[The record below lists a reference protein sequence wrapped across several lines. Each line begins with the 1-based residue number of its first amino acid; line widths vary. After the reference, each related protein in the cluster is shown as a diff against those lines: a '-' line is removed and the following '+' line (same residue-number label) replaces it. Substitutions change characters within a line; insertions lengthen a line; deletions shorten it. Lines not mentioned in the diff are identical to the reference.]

1 MEREIRMNFNDI
13 EEEIIKK
20 KFRQMTSE
28 DIFLDCYYILDG
40 NK

>member
-1 MEREIRMNFNDI
+1 MILKKKK
-13 EEEIIKK
+13 IKK

-40 NK
+40 NE